1 MFPTNYACERKI
13 PMKTLLL
20 IGGTMGV
27 GKTTTG
33 KILKRKLPNAVYLD
47 GDWCW
52 DADPFVVTEE
62 TKEMVIS
69 NIAFLLNRFLAATVY
84 ENIVFTWV
92 MHEKAIID
100 DILSRLNTE
109 NARVFTFSL
118 IADETALIKR
128 LESDVSAGIR
138 TGDVIERSVK
148 RIPFYDALDTIKI
161 DTTHKTA
168 EQAAD
173 EIYERIS
180 H

>member
-1 MFPTNYACERKI
+1 
-13 PMKTLLL
+13 MKTLYMV
-20 IGGTMGV
+20 GGTMGV
-27 GKTTTG
+27 GKTAACQR
-33 KILKRKLPNAVYLD
+33 LKKLLPGAVFLD

-92 MHEKAIID
+92 MHEQSIID

-109 NARVFTFSL
+109 KACVFTFSL
-118 IADETALIKR
+118 IADETSLINR

-148 RIPFYDALDTIKI
+148 RIPLYHALDTIKI

-173 EIYERIS
+173 EIFERIS